1 MITKR
6 LKVYVPYLYTRIK
19 YKSIPAYHKNKKGG
33 DACIIVL
40 EEAPH
45 FKYVFKE

>member
-6 LKVYVPYLYTRIK
+6 LKVYVPYLNTWIK
-19 YKSIPAYHKNKKGG
+19 YKSIPAYYKKKGG
-33 DACIIVL
+33 DAYIVVL